1 MRIIVL
7 FNLQPGASVADYEAW
22 VREADIPGV
31 RGLPSV
37 TDYRVHKATGLLGSD
52 APSPYQ
58 YVEVIDIGDMDQFGV
73 DAAGPVVQKLSADLA
88 GFADNPTF
96 ILTEDL

>member
-7 FNLQPGASVADYEAW
+7 FNLQAGASVADYERW
-22 VREADIPGV
+22 VKDADIPGV

-58 YVEVIDIGDMDQFGV
+58 YVEVIDVGDMDQFGI
-73 DAAGPVVQKLSADLA
+73 DAAGPVVQKLAAELGS
-88 GFADNPTF
+88 FADNPLF